1 LARYVRKLHSDRY
14 IKKTLAANP
23 GESFLELIG
32 PSDVAYVI
40 CLLKNSIGV
49 WNHDPAT
56 TEAGPPKPLYTRGE
70 NMKREFGRTAWSDE
84 GMDYYNETLKVWKK
98 MFDRRNAFYNILSGG
113 WDAWLQDAASNLN
126 PNGWTRKD
134 LGRLLA
140 TRDVGN
146 MDERED
152 GCGTDGEI
160 EYDSEDEGAPMIGLG
175 QRRGGG
181 NPDGQLSDT
190 ETAVQ
195 LGGMDPDDKATE
207 QAVGVAAARSSRRII
222 EEDDDS
228 DDEEEVGELR
238 ARGTKTTGED
248 DEGEE
253 EEEEDTNPNN
263 GRGTRLTADVCG
275 EYHLPEDDIEDD
287 DEGDD
292 DDKGEREQGK
302 MNKWVADQKKKKK
315 GKKIN
320 KSASA
325 LEPSAKKQ
333 RVSKRAVVTR
343 K

>member
-1 LARYVRKLHSDRY
+1 M
-14 IKKTLAANP
+14 
-23 GESFLELIG
+23 ELIG

-56 TEAGPPKPLYTRGE
+56 TEAAPPKPLYTRGG
-70 NMKREFGRTAWSDE
+70 NLKREFGRTAWSDE
-84 GMDYYNETLKVWKK
+84 GMDYYNEILKVWKK
-98 MFDRRNAFYNILSGG
+98 MFDRRHAYYNILSGG

-140 TRDVGN
+140 TRNVRN
-146 MDERED
+146 MDKRED

-195 LGGMDPDDKATE
+195 LGGMDPDDKATR
-207 QAVGVAAARSSRRII
+207 QAVGVVAVRSRRII
-222 EEDDDS
+222 EEGDDS
-228 DDEEEVGELR
+228 EDEEEVGELR
-238 ARGTKTTGED
+238 ACGTKTTGED
-248 DEGEE
+248 DKEDEE
-253 EEEEDTNPNN
+253 EEKEEEDTNPND
-263 GRGTRLTADVCG
+263 GRGTRLAADVRG

-287 DEGDD
+287 DEGNGDD
-292 DDKGEREQGK
+292 GGE
-302 MNKWVADQKKKKK
+302 
-315 GKKIN
+315 
-320 KSASA
+320 
-325 LEPSAKKQ
+325 
-333 RVSKRAVVTR
+333 
-343 K
+343 